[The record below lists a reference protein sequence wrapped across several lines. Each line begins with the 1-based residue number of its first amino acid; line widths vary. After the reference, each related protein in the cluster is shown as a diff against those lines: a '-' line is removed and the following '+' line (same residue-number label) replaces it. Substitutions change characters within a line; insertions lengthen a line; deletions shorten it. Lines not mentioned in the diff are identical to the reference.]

1 MPTSIASLG
10 EFGLI
15 KHLTKN
21 NTVTQSQTILSVG
34 DDAAISHYGSKVD
47 ILTTTDM
54 LLEGVHFDLTYMPL
68 AHLGYKSVAVNVS
81 DICAMNGTP
90 KQITISIGVSSK
102 FSVENLEEFYEGVYA
117 ACKEYGVD
125 LIGGDTC
132 ASLTGM
138 CISVTC
144 IGEVAKGKAVLRSTA
159 KENDLICVTGNLGAA
174 YMGFK
179 LLERE
184 QRVFDRI
191 QDEDFVP
198 DFAGYEY
205 LIERQLVPKAQKD
218 LRALL
223 EGLEVHPTSMIDISD
238 GLSSE
243 LIHIAEKSNK
253 GIKVYEDKIPIDYQ
267 TISLCEEMNM
277 NPITAAFNGGED
289 YEILFTVPIEEQARI
304 QNVPG
309 ISLIGYVTSDPAD
322 RYLVAKDGTLIKLE
336 AQGWNAANYLSDE
349 VEVELEGE
357 QEFD

>member
-1 MPTSIASLG
+1 
-10 EFGLI
+10 
-15 KHLTKN
+15 
-21 NTVTQSQTILSVG
+21 
-34 DDAAISHYGSKVD
+34 
-47 ILTTTDM
+47 
-54 LLEGVHFDLTYMPL
+54 
-68 AHLGYKSVAVNVS
+68 
-81 DICAMNGTP
+81 
-90 KQITISIGVSSK
+90 
-102 FSVENLEEFYEGVYA
+102 
-117 ACKEYGVD
+117 
-125 LIGGDTC
+125 
-132 ASLTGM
+132 M

-349 VEVELEGE
+349 VEGELEGE